1 MYSQTAVENCSS
13 KVHELIFTTF
23 NRLESAHILNELA
36 RNKTNARKVMKI
48 GQEYGDIN
56 EALNNIEFKE
66 FYAIYE
72 SVGVNYSLDAAKLKK
87 AYKELVNTSE
97 YFN

>member
-1 MYSQTAVENCSS
+1 MYSQTAIENCSS

-36 RNKTNARKVMKI
+36 RNKANAKKVMKI

-87 AYKELVNTSE
+87 AYKELVKTSE

>member
-1 MYSQTAVENCSS
+1 MYTQTDIENCSS

-23 NRLESAHILNELA
+23 NRLESAHVVNELA
-36 RNKTNARKVMKI
+36 RNKANAKKVMKI

-56 EALNNIEFKE
+56 EALNTIEFKE

-87 AYKELVNTSE
+87 AYKELVKTSE

>member
-1 MYSQTAVENCSS
+1 MYPQTAVENCSS

-23 NRLESAHILNELA
+23 NRLESAHVLNELA
-36 RNKTNARKVMKI
+36 RNKANAKKIMKI

-56 EALNNIEFKE
+56 EALNAIEFKE
-66 FYAIYE
+66 FYTIYE
-72 SVGVNYSLDAAKLKK
+72 SVGVNYSLDAAKLKQ
-87 AYKELVNTSE
+87 AYKELVKTSE